1 MQFEAIRGITMG
13 NLRLE
18 VGRQVDDVYCAE
30 WALFGANTTSY
41 AECLGYE
48 GDFRRCVYFDT
59 EATTANNRARFLAL
73 LPTFLFTS
81 LVPDHYRSN
90 KCIYLRL
97 ALYATG
103 LISIY
108 DPFNAGYS
116 GVAMVA
122 VCFAPCRY

>member
-1 MQFEAIRGITMG
+1 MG

-18 VGRQVDDVYCAE
+18 VGRQVDDVDCAE
-30 WALFGANTTSY
+30 WALLGANTTSY

-48 GDFRRCVYFDT
+48 GDFRGRVDFDT
-59 EATTANNRARFLAL
+59 ELTTANNRARFLAL
-73 LPTFLFTS
+73 LPTFLFIP
-81 LVPDHYRSN
+81 LVPCYYLSS

-108 DPFNAGYS
+108 DPLNFNAG
-116 GVAMVA
+116 
-122 VCFAPCRY
+122 